1 MSGISSA
8 GRRYGHV
15 AAKAALFE
23 PSLSRISEESVVKG
37 GGDGGG
43 GGGGGGGEVDTVEK
57 VRALAI
63 KTVENRLGVA
73 CLVFLVTAVLLC
85 VVNPPMAQTTPS
97 VDSTT
102 TTRSI
107 QKILMWSSLAGTVT
121 LLLPYGMCLV
131 KKGS

>member
-1 MSGISSA
+1 
-8 GRRYGHV
+8 
-15 AAKAALFE
+15 
-23 PSLSRISEESVVKG
+23 
-37 GGDGGG
+37 
-43 GGGGGGGEVDTVEK
+43 
-57 VRALAI
+57 
-63 KTVENRLGVA
+63 VENRLGVA